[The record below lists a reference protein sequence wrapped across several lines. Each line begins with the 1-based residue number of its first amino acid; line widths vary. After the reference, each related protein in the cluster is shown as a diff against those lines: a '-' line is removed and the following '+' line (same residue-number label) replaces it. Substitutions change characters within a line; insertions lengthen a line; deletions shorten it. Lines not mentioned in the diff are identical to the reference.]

1 MKPRAITALALMAI
15 AHSFCTPAY
24 AESWRFERDKQLHF
38 GISFGFGAA
47 ATVGRNYNWREGCAI
62 GALPG
67 LAKEYT
73 DAKGDSGFSTADLA
87 YDIAGSCLG
96 SWLVYKFHK
105 WLD

>member
-1 MKPRAITALALMAI
+1 MKAVALLLLLLLV
-15 AHSFCTPAY
+15 SSCTPAY
-24 AESWRFERDKQLHF
+24 AEDWRFERDKQLHF
-38 GISFGFGAA
+38 GFSFGFGAA
-47 ATVGRNYNWREGCAI
+47 ATVGRGYNWHEGCAI

-96 SWLVYKFHK
+96 SWLVYKFHHL
-105 WLD
+105 LD